1 MKNLFTVFLILIS
14 SQVFSSD
21 PFIIDVRT
29 TQEYES
35 GYIENSLNIEWQNIE
50 TIPNVIKKNDKIYVY
65 CRSGNRS
72 EKAKSILEKLG
83 YKNVINIGGIKAV
96 SYTHLTLPTMIRV

>member
-35 GYIENSLNIEWQNIE
+35 GYIEK
-50 TIPNVIKKNDKIYVY
+50 T
-65 CRSGNRS
+65 
-72 EKAKSILEKLG
+72 
-83 YKNVINIGGIKAV
+83 
-96 SYTHLTLPTMIRV
+96 